1 MILYVETHWILSCVQ
16 AEEWEATD
24 LLRLRPDHAALSVYL
39 PAFCIAE
46 AIARF
51 RTIERSAN
59 EFRDQQLKKRRHDVR
74 SIQHGE
80 AKRLIAAL
88 ENAIEE
94 QDRLIGVLSYEFDHF
109 IEAIFASDVALI
121 PENHDAV
128 KRAHGYVRSLDMS
141 RGDAIVLGT
150 IVEHAARQSEPR
162 KAFVSGNSKDFGP
175 RTAACRELEG
185 QGIRGFSRV
194 SDALGWLFKGGE

>member
-16 AEEWEATD
+16 AEEWEATE
-24 LLRLRPDHAALSVYL
+24 LLSQRPESGGLSVYL

-59 EFRDQQLKKRRHDVR
+59 EFRDHQLKKRRHDVR
-74 SIQHGE
+74 TMQHGE
-80 AKRLIAAL
+80 AKRLVAAL

-109 IEAIFASDVALI
+109 IESIFASEIALI
-121 PENHDAV
+121 PETHEAV

-150 IVEHAARQSEPR
+150 IIEHAARQSAPR

-175 RTAACRELEG
+175 RTAARTELES
-185 QGIRGFSRV
+185 QGIRSFSRV
-194 SDALGWLFKGGE
+194 SDALGWFVKGG